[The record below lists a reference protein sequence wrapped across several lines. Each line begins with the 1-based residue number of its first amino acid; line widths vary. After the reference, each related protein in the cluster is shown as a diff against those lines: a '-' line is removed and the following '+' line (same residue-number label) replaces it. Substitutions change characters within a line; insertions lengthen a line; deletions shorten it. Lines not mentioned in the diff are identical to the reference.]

1 VLIEPNETPYDLRF
15 YLFGTPVRVHPLFWL
30 VTVILGWPGGN
41 DRDQISHIVLWV
53 VAVFVSIL
61 LHEFGHI
68 WAGRAF
74 GSDGYIVLYS
84 FGGLAVHANDVRRRW
99 QRVAVSLA
107 GPLSQIALIW
117 LPLRL
122 WLRSASPETLRDL
135 PDRAVDI
142 IDMLL
147 WINLYWPLLNLLP
160 VWPLDGGMVA
170 REFCD
175 WLSPRNG
182 LRWSLIVSA
191 LTAGAL
197 AINSLAAT
205 RGVEL
210 IPYVPAGGMY
220 SVVLFGLLAIDS
232 VRLLNLVRDTQPWR
246 YEEAD
251 DRMPWER

>member
-30 VTVILGWPGGN
+30 VAVIFGWSFLEDGFAYLA
-41 DRDQISHIVLWV
+41 LWV
-53 VAVFVSIL
+53 ACVFLSIL

-68 WAGRAF
+68 WAGRVF

-84 FGGLAVHANDVRRRW
+84 FGGLAVNSNDVPKRW
-99 QRVAVSLA
+99 QRVIVSLA
-107 GPLSQIALIW
+107 GPLIQLAVLW
-117 LPLRL
+117 LPLWL
-122 WLRSASPETLRDL
+122 WRRSMSQDAWRDL
-135 PDRAVDI
+135 PIQARLAVFILED
-142 IDMLL
+142 
-147 WINLYWPLLNLLP
+147 INLYWPILNLVP

-170 REFCD
+170 RELCIGI
-175 WLSPRNG
+175 SRQQG

-191 LTAGAL
+191 VVAGAL

-210 IPYVPAGGMY
+210 IPYLPAGGMY
-220 SVVLFGLLAIDS
+220 TALLFGLLAIES
-232 VRLLNLVRDTQPWR
+232 IQMLNQLRETQPWH